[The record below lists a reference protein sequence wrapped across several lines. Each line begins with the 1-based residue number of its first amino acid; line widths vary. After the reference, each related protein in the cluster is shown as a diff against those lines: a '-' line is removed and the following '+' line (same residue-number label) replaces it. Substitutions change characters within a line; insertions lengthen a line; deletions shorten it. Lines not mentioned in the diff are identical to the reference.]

1 MSVSSLMKGRSAP
14 NAIMV
19 GENKLG
25 FDARSCAFLFH
36 KRQRVLEKRS
46 HATQRRT
53 RMLALHYFRTLLS
66 HALSLWCWLNTSLF
80 DPYRP
85 ELHYMRG
92 PGPKWREKHVRSVN
106 FAS

>member
-66 HALSLWCWLNTSLF
+66 CAFSLGRRLNISLF

-92 PGPKWREKHVRSVN
+92 PGPKWREKHGVTDSR
-106 FAS
+106 